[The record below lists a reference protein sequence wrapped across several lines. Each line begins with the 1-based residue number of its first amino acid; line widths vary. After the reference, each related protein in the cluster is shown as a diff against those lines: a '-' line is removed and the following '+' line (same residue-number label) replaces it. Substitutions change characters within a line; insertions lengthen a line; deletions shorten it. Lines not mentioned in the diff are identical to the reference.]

1 MELARFDEQSYQL
14 ELQAYQTIL
23 LELKY
28 KPLSFLSMQIGTN
41 GKIIVTPSVV
51 WLVIKLVSPLR
62 GGTRL
67 KIIPLH
73 VQTFII
79 HVLVTIVFSQP
90 MEGNERFDK
99 EQIEHANPSFTILD
113 NRLESLEFISTN
125 VL

>member
-51 WLVIKLVSPLR
+51 
-62 GGTRL
+62 
-67 KIIPLH
+67 
-73 VQTFII
+73 
-79 HVLVTIVFSQP
+79 
-90 MEGNERFDK
+90 
-99 EQIEHANPSFTILD
+99 
-113 NRLESLEFISTN
+113 
-125 VL
+125 